1 MSTSEIRE
9 FHAFSTM
16 VSVDASRDLALL
28 NRIENTLNSLDV
40 DLLRVRQSNKI
51 AKTLIEKAL
60 TATGVIDQTGMLVK
74 EFEKNRDTVADKHKD
89 LVIFRQSAIDDSRL
103 NEHDGIIEGYDS
115 LINALAELH
124 NNLNTLAWTVGE
136 NDADYD
142 SVVEKSYENLEEMF
156 ADMET

>member
-1 MSTSEIRE
+1 MPISEIRE

-40 DLLRVRQSNKI
+40 DLLRARQSNKI

-60 TATGVIDQTGMLVK
+60 AATGVIDQTGMLVK
-74 EFEKNRDTVADKHKD
+74 EFEKNRDSIADKHRD
-89 LVIFRQSAIDDSRL
+89 LVIARQSASDDSRL

-115 LINALAELH
+115 LISALAELH

-142 SVVEKSYENLEEMF
+142 ETLPEKFSDANSLF
-156 ADMET
+156 DALGV